1 MRSLASRLLHGV
13 VSNPLVALL
22 VIMVAAVQ
30 IATGSQLT
38 AGNMRGVLQDAAIIA
53 IVAIPIAMLVIAGYI
68 DLSVGSTLALGG
80 VLAGLTMHTTG
91 SAPLALAAAIL
102 GGMLVGVVNAVLITV
117 VGLSSFITTLGMLA
131 AVRGVAQLIAPLP
144 ISGFDASFSVFGVGA
159 VAGIPVSA
167 LIAFVLLL
175 VAGLFLTVTPAGRH
189 VYAIGVNREAAY
201 LSGVA
206 VRRIPFFLYMFSGAA
221 AGLAGALTVSRLNSA
236 PAGQLGVG
244 FELSVLTA
252 VLLGGIIL
260 TGGGGNMF
268 GVLVGV
274 LFMGLLSNSLT
285 LLGVSTFWQNVA
297 SGAALVAAIAINA
310 GTQIL
315 RGKLMARDAQ
325 RLIRR
330 TATPSERT
338 PSAAVGS

>member
-1 MRSLASRLLHGV
+1 MRSLGSRLLHGV
-13 VSNPLVALL
+13 VSNPLVVLL

-30 IATGSQLT
+30 ISTGAQLT
-38 AGNMRGVLQDAAIIA
+38 GGNIRGVLQDAAIIA

-80 VLAGLTMHTTG
+80 VIAALTMHATG
-91 SAPLALAAAIL
+91 SAILALVAAVGA
-102 GGMLVGVVNAVLITV
+102 GMLVGIVNAILITF

-131 AVRGVAQLIAPLP
+131 AVRGVAQLVAPLP
-144 ISGFDASFSVFGVGA
+144 ISGFDVSFSVFGIGA
-159 VAGIPVSA
+159 VAGVPVSA

-175 VAGLFLTVTPAGRH
+175 VAGFFLTMTPSGRH

-201 LSGVA
+201 LSGVS

-221 AGLAGALTVSRLNSA
+221 AGLAGALTVARLNSA

-274 LFMGLLSNSLT
+274 LFMGFLSNSLT

-315 RGKLMARDAQ
+315 RGKLMARDAE
-325 RLIRR
+325 RLARR
-330 TATPSERT
+330 ARE
-338 PSAAVGS
+338 AAEPAPVAAAQK